1 MKKGFL
7 KVIVILLAVFFS
19 VVFFYFRSIKNRP
32 ELEAEKSQAPDS
44 VANTIAPETATAPAI
59 HAIAIQDF
67 AFDAQLVNIN
77 KGDSVVW
84 TNNDSAPHTVTGNNG
99 GPDSPTINKNG
110 TYRFTFNAS
119 GTFSY
124 YCAFHPSMK
133 GIIVV
138 K

>member
-7 KVIVILLAVFFS
+7 KVVVILLAVFFS
-19 VVFFYFRSIKNRP
+19 IVVFYFRSIKNKP

-44 VANTIAPETATAPAI
+44 AADTITPETITAPAT
-59 HAIAIQDF
+59 HTIAIQNF

>member
-1 MKKGFL
+1 M
-7 KVIVILLAVFFS
+7 VVILLAVFFS
-19 VVFFYFRSIKNRP
+19 IVVFYFRSIKNKP

-44 VANTIAPETATAPAI
+44 IVNTIAPETTTVPAT
-59 HAIAIQDF
+59 HTIAIQNF

-99 GPDSPTINKNG
+99 GLDSPTINKNG
-110 TYRFTFNAS
+110 IYRFTFNTS